1 MIHCTL
7 LHISRYLVRR
17 GGGLGAGAA
26 LKQAVVALLW
36 SRAELWAV
44 VARLGAMVLL
54 GAKVE
59 ELEVRVEELGAKV
72 EELEVRV
79 EVKGV
84 MVEEMVVRML
94 LPVVLDTILHF
105 WLFR

>member
-1 MIHCTL
+1 MIHYTL
-7 LHISRYLVRR
+7 LHTLRYLVSR

-59 ELEVRVEELGAKV
+59 ELEVRVE
-72 EELEVRV
+72 
-79 EVKGV
+79 VKGV